1 MTDKILEALGIG
13 LAYIGASLDEV
24 ILDEDVIETMLG
36 DIEKIKAAIKL
47 YKSNKPI
54 AHAWFHRGMVNFDA
68 EPELVLLD
76 CAGKPIPLYVIPLAK
91 KVTK

>member
-1 MTDKILEALGIG
+1 MTDKILEALEDG
-13 LAYIGASLDEV
+13 LKLAKESVDLVKSKLAKSLE
-24 ILDEDVIETMLG
+24 EDTVKRIE
-36 DIEKIKAAIKL
+36 EAIKL

-76 CAGKPIPLYVIPLAK
+76 CAGKPIPLYVIPLSK
-91 KVTK
+91 EIKR